1 MHVSVPRQ
9 KCATCESFILF
20 FYQRQ
25 LACQGPMFHTS
36 LPPLISQL
44 LQLLWSLLILSPSKP
59 LLCLKAPLPSQNLMG
74 WDANPS
80 SFLHFLCTHSFH
92 TGQFWE
98 ARGCTPAN
106 GERPTH
112 LLISPPVS
120 GWKLP
125 PHISLQNNAVCW
137 AVFSPSF
144 PDTWI
149 IMCLF
154 LPQRAPVGVKR
165 HLWGVGSLFL
175 PWIQELDWGGQ
186 AFTESWSLLSYLADP
201 FRALV

>member
-44 LQLLWSLLILSPSKP
+44 VQLLWSLLILSPSKP
-59 LLCLKAPLPSQNLMG
+59 LLCLTVPLPSQNLMG
-74 WDANPS
+74 RDANPS

-106 GERPTH
+106 GERLTH
-112 LLISPPVS
+112 LLISPPVQDENFRHTFLC
-120 GWKLP
+120 KTMLFAELLLVLP
-125 PHISLQNNAVCW
+125 
-137 AVFSPSF
+137 
-144 PDTWI
+144 
-149 IMCLF
+149 F
-154 LPQRAPVGVKR
+154 LTPGLLCACFYHRG
-165 HLWGVGSLFL
+165 HLWESEDTFGELVLSFYLGSRSWTEGVR
-175 PWIQELDWGGQ
+175 P
-186 AFTESWSLLSYLADP
+186 LLSHGLYWAIWQIHFVL
-201 FRALV
+201 